1 MQKYTV
7 KNTIID
13 IHYFLYLKGRKD
25 TIFFCIFAELFS
37 KSMFLGL
44 RMFGV
49 TMNVCFTIGVL
60 VKKNEKKN
68 LDDCNSRLLCID
80 DGVSHLL

>member
-1 MQKYTV
+1 
-7 KNTIID
+7 
-13 IHYFLYLKGRKD
+13 
-25 TIFFCIFAELFS
+25 
-37 KSMFLGL
+37 MFLGL